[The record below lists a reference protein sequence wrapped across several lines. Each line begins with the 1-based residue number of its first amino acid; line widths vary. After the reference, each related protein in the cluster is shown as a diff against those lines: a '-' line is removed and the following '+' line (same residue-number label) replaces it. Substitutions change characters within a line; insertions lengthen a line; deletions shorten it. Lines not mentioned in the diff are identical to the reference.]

1 MNGDSKGRRKRYPA
15 AFRERNGE
23 KDMGELNPMYKRE
36 NLRLLRRALRLTQK
50 EFIDRFLSDEE
61 GKPTMSI
68 ATLSNL
74 EAKDGPR
81 MNDVISSVSEQVGI
95 DSMHFSMP
103 SEEFAEKIHILLP
116 DDVSPEALG
125 KLQSKKGS
133 INQLLNRLTM
143 YFAEQMFDKSLKKG
157 DKIESDRVLAAKLGV
172 GRSAVREALKVL
184 DVLGMIDIRPGQGTY
199 ISGNEA
205 NFFVIPLS
213 WSLFMNGNQTES
225 ILEVRDLLEV
235 KAAYLAADCVD
246 DRALNRLYDVSHK
259 IHQAYVEQNYKKFL
273 DADLEFHS
281 SIAECSGNT
290 VIYSMLQTISNLM
303 RHVSETGMIDGSF
316 RKFMKSIREFMVLY
330 SQKTERVLQKLWK
343 ST

>member
-1 MNGDSKGRRKRYPA
+1 
-15 AFRERNGE
+15 
-23 KDMGELNPMYKRE
+23 
-36 NLRLLRRALRLTQK
+36 
-50 EFIDRFLSDEE
+50 
-61 GKPTMSI
+61 
-68 ATLSNL
+68 
-74 EAKDGPR
+74 
-81 MNDVISSVSEQVGI
+81 
-95 DSMHFSMP
+95 
-103 SEEFAEKIHILLP
+103 
-116 DDVSPEALG
+116 
-125 KLQSKKGS
+125 
-133 INQLLNRLTM
+133 M

-157 DKIESDRVLAAKLGV
+157 DKIESDRVLATKLGV

-246 DRALNRLYDVSHK
+246 DRALNHLYDVSHK

-303 RHVSETGMIDGSF
+303 RHVSETGMIDG
-316 RKFMKSIREFMVLY
+316 RQLQEIYEEHQRIYGLILAKDGEGAAEAMEEHMKRSKVRY
-330 SQKTERVLQKLWK
+330 NYR
-343 ST
+343 

>member
-1 MNGDSKGRRKRYPA
+1 
-15 AFRERNGE
+15 
-23 KDMGELNPMYKRE
+23 
-36 NLRLLRRALRLTQK
+36 
-50 EFIDRFLSDEE
+50 
-61 GKPTMSI
+61 
-68 ATLSNL
+68 
-74 EAKDGPR
+74 
-81 MNDVISSVSEQVGI
+81 MNDVIISVSEQVGI

-143 YFAEQMFDKSLKKG
+143 YFAEQMFDKRLKKG

-235 KAAYLAADCVD
+235 K
-246 DRALNRLYDVSHK
+246 
-259 IHQAYVEQNYKKFL
+259 FL

-303 RHVSETGMIDGSF
+303 RHVSETGMIDG
-316 RKFMKSIREFMVLY
+316 RQLQEIYEEHQRIYGLILAKDGEGAAEAMEEHMKRSKARY
-330 SQKTERVLQKLWK
+330 NYR
-343 ST
+343 

>member
-1 MNGDSKGRRKRYPA
+1 MHILQNCAFDFPVDFFHQPGQAALCAMYDAPAHFFRRIPGALPA
-15 AFRERNGE
+15 AGKIFKVLFVDILFPFIPFIAGAQKLLR
-23 KDMGELNPMYKRE
+23 
-36 NLRLLRRALRLTQK
+36 NLRRHIQ
-50 EFIDRFLSDEE
+50 ID
-61 GKPTMSI
+61 G
-68 ATLSNL
+68 
-74 EAKDGPR
+74 
-81 MNDVISSVSEQVGI
+81 
-95 DSMHFSMP
+95 
-103 SEEFAEKIHILLP
+103 
-116 DDVSPEALG
+116 
-125 KLQSKKGS
+125 
-133 INQLLNRLTM
+133 
-143 YFAEQMFDKSLKKG
+143 
-157 DKIESDRVLAAKLGV
+157 
-172 GRSAVREALKVL
+172 
-184 DVLGMIDIRPGQGTY
+184 DIRPGQGTY

-303 RHVSETGMIDGSF
+303 RHVSETGMIDG
-316 RKFMKSIREFMVLY
+316 RQLQEIYEEHQKIYGLILAKDGEGAAEAMEEHMKRSKVRY
-330 SQKTERVLQKLWK
+330 NYR
-343 ST
+343 

>member
-81 MNDVISSVSEQVGI
+81 MNDVIISVSEQVGI

-273 DADLEFHS
+273 DADLDS
-281 SIAECSGNT
+281 TA
-290 VIYSMLQTISNLM
+290 
-303 RHVSETGMIDGSF
+303 
-316 RKFMKSIREFMVLY
+316 
-330 SQKTERVLQKLWK
+330 VLQSVPGIL
-343 ST
+343 

>member
-81 MNDVISSVSEQVGI
+81 MNDVIISVSEQVGI

-184 DVLGMIDIRPGQGTY
+184 DVLGMIDIRPGQGKLPVFK
-199 ISGNEA
+199 IFHPGKEVLPFRWGEFCQLIDHIRSS
-205 NFFVIPLS
+205 IPVREDPGS
-213 WSLFMNGNQTES
+213 S
-225 ILEVRDLLEV
+225 LEVPFPVFPEAGITIHSV
-235 KAAYLAADCVD
+235 K
-246 DRALNRLYDVSHK
+246 
-259 IHQAYVEQNYKKFL
+259 
-273 DADLEFHS
+273 
-281 SIAECSGNT
+281 G
-290 VIYSMLQTISNLM
+290 
-303 RHVSETGMIDGSF
+303 
-316 RKFMKSIREFMVLY
+316 
-330 SQKTERVLQKLWK
+330 
-343 ST
+343 